1 MNKPLVIAILAK
13 SVAHVLPLYL
23 KSIEQ
28 QTVIDENT
36 IFYIRTNDNKDNTT
50 EILKEW
56 IEKMK
61 DKHEIYFDDSSVYP
75 ELQNI
80 DNHDWSNHH
89 RFKVLGEIRQ
99 KSIDFAIEKG
109 ADYFIAD
116 ADNIVHPHTIERL
129 RSLNLGAVSPMIRQ
143 ADPTSLYA
151 NYHAAIDDNGYYV
164 EIDEYFKYL
173 YYQIKGIIEQPVI
186 HCTYFISN
194 ETLPFVSYDDN
205 TGRYEYVIFSHSLRK
220 ANIPQ
225 YLDNREFY
233 GVIFN
238 SINEEEYA
246 AELEHPDSQKV
257 LAFYNC

>member
-36 IFYIRTNDNKDNTT
+36 IFYIRTNDNKDNTS

-99 KSIDFAIEKG
+99 KSIQFAIDKG
-109 ADYFIAD
+109 ADYYIAD
-116 ADNIVHPHTIERL
+116 CDNILLPHTIEIL
-129 RSLNLGAVSPMIRQ
+129 RNLNLGAISPMIRQ
-143 ADPTSLYA
+143 AKPTSLYA
-151 NYHAAIDDNGYYV
+151 NFHSEIDEHGYYV
-164 EIDEYFKYL
+164 EIENYFKYL
-173 YYQIKGIIEQPVI
+173 YREVKGITEQPVI
-186 HCTYFISN
+186 HCTYFLRN
-194 ETLPFVSYDDN
+194 ETLSSVVYDDGS
-205 TGRYEYVIFSHSLRK
+205 GRYEYVIFSDSLRK
-220 ANIPQ
+220 AQIPQ

-233 GVIFN
+233 GTILD
-238 SINEEEYA
+238 SINIEEHTIEMEYDDA
-246 AELEHPDSQKV
+246 KKV
-257 LAFYNC
+257 LEYYNC